1 MVSVIGCRAIGWL
14 YCWLEDVW
22 IAAWPID
29 HVRRVPCHRMLD
41 TWSIVSGP
49 CHCVQSTPCHGTML
63 RCSIKLI
70 NSHGIWIRN
79 SKFRRH
85 YWIPNNLTLWNKNF
99 HVQHDD
105 RPSSTDVV
113 DDVLEELH
121 DGAAA
126 DDAGAR
132 EVA

>member
-1 MVSVIGCRAIGWL
+1 MVSVTGCRAIGWL
-14 YCWLEDVW
+14 YCWLEDLCIV
-22 IAAWPID
+22 AWPSD
-29 HVRRVPCHRMLD
+29 HVRRVPCHRTLD
-41 TWSIVSGP
+41 TWSTVSGS

-70 NSHGIWIRN
+70 YSHGSWIRN
-79 SKFRRH
+79 SKIRRY

-99 HVQHDD
+99 HVQYDD
-105 RPSSTDVV
+105 SPSAPDFV
-113 DDVLEELH
+113 DEVFEELH
-121 DGAAA
+121 DRAAA